1 MRNGFSNAMRQPT
14 EDNAHSSFEL
24 DEHEPQLEASKA
36 TATSSEQ
43 SSLTAGAAAATT
55 TTNTAND
62 SRTKQDESDISD
74 RTDTQST
81 HSSSSTPTTADV
93 ADVAADAETINSLPL
108 SPAIYGR
115 GGQLVKRHSST
126 TKQQQADNL
135 SASIATTSDVPD
147 QDNVPTV
154 RSQEDAASASP
165 TAVNASP
172 ASLLQS
178 SRYAATHPSAAIAE
192 TNAPIASN
200 TRTSGGTHRRTLSST
215 SYISM
220 RSQLGATGATTPPEP
235 PRRNRFFEWI
245 RVVCKMCCCKSSGI
259 GEPSVHHALVVI
271 FLEFFAWGLLTMPII
286 SVSYCNILLIY
297 NLFFNKFPS
306 LQTLNRTFPDHTFLM
321 NGLVMG
327 IKGILSFLSAPLIG
341 ALSDIW
347 GRKFFLLV
355 TVFFTCMPIP
365 LMCINTWWFF
375 ALISISGVFAVTF
388 SVVFAYVADVTTP
401 EERSKAYGLASA
413 TFAASLVIS
422 PALGNALM
430 DMYGDTLVVALST
443 AIAVLDVFFILV
455 AVPESLSEKMRP
467 ASWGA
472 PISWEQADPFL
483 ALRKVG
489 TDKTVLMLCLT
500 VLLSYLPEAGEYSC
514 MFVYLKLKMGF
525 NYVEVSIFI
534 AVVGILSITVQVTL
548 GSFMKVLGAKR
559 TIIVGLALELV
570 QLLWYGL
577 GSQKWMMWSAGVV
590 AALGSITYPAISA
603 FVSLYAA
610 PESQG
615 AVQGMI
621 TGMRGL
627 CNGLGPAVFG
637 VIFYLFNVDLNVDQ
651 DSYVKSS
658 HTSVEKI
665 SHHVPGPP
673 FVFGALCV
681 FCAIV
686 VAAFIPEG
694 QQTTLEKKRASLDVQ
709 YEIETGHKVPSSLAP
724 LIRSDSLAQL

>member
-1 MRNGFSNAMRQPT
+1 MRSGRNYVQRQSET
-14 EDNAHSSFEL
+14 LESSFEL
-24 DEHEPQLEASKA
+24 EEPEDFDQED
-36 TATSSEQ
+36 SEG
-43 SSLTAGAAAATT
+43 GAKVK
-55 TTNTAND
+55 D
-62 SRTKQDESDISD
+62 RQESGEQ
-74 RTDTQST
+74 TDTLST

-93 ADVAADAETINSLPL
+93 ADVETISSLPL
-108 SPAIYGR
+108 SPPSAFGVGIR
-115 GGQLVKRHSST
+115 GNQLVKRHSPL
-126 TKQQQADNL
+126 KDQQHQQQADSSSN
-135 SASIATTSDVPD
+135 SSESQQPD
-147 QDNVPTV
+147 LDDVPTV
-154 RSQEDAASASP
+154 SGCDLGH
-165 TAVNASP
+165 NAPSNP
-172 ASLLQS
+172 ASSSSSSSSSSTTPQT
-178 SRYAATHPSAAIAE
+178 SRYAAAAAHPSAAFAE
-192 TNAPIASN
+192 TAA
-200 TRTSGGTHRRTLSST
+200 TSGSGAARASGGAAAHRRTHSAA

-220 RSQLGATGATTPPEP
+220 RSQGGNSEAPPERP
-235 PRRNRFFEWI
+235 KRNRFFEWI
-245 RVVCKMCCCKSSGI
+245 RVVCNICCCKSSGI

-286 SVSYCNILLIY
+286 S
-297 NLFFNKFPS
+297 
-306 LQTLNRTFPDHTFLM
+306 TLNQTFPDHTFLM

-355 TVFFTCMPIP
+355 TVFFTCLPIP
-365 LMCINTWWFF
+365 LMSINTWWFF
-375 ALISISGVFAVTF
+375 AMISISGAFAVTF

-430 DMYGDTLVVALST
+430 EMYGDTLVVALST
-443 AIAVLDVFFILV
+443 AIALLDVFFILV

-472 PISWEQADPFL
+472 PISWEQADPFM

-525 NYVEVSIFI
+525 NYVEVSVFI
-534 AVVGILSITVQVTL
+534 AIVGILSITVQVTL
-548 GSFMKVLGAKR
+548 GSFMQVFGAKR
-559 TIIVGLALELV
+559 TIIMGLALEIV
-570 QLLWYGL
+570 QLLWYGF

-637 VIFYLFNVDLNVDQ
+637 VVFYLFNVDLNDDH
-651 DSYVKSS
+651 DSHAKSS
-658 HTSVEKI
+658 GSRATNVEKI
-665 SHHVPGPP
+665 SQHVPGPP

-681 FCAIV
+681 FCAII

-694 QQTTLEKKRASLDVQ
+694 QTSTLEKKRASLDVQ
-709 YEIETGHKVPSSLAP
+709 YEIETGHKAPSSLAP

>member
-1 MRNGFSNAMRQPT
+1 MRNGQCYAQRQKKEKEEDQDQNQKQNQNQDQNQAEQEHADPDEESET
-14 EDNAHSSFEL
+14 E
-24 DEHEPQLEASKA
+24 Q
-36 TATSSEQ
+36 
-43 SSLTAGAAAATT
+43 
-55 TTNTAND
+55 
-62 SRTKQDESDISD
+62 ESDTETELQPQAKQVSSVPLASGRLIGTHIRTEPDPESGEQ
-74 RTDTQST
+74 TDTQST
-81 HSSSSTPTTADV
+81 DSNSSTPTTADV
-93 ADVAADAETINSLPL
+93 ADEEDVETVSSLPL
-108 SPAIYGR
+108 SPPTCVRSGV
-115 GGQLVKRHSST
+115 GQLVKGNSPLKRLH
-126 TKQQQADNL
+126 ADNR
-135 SASIATTSDVPD
+135 SASIATTTTTSTSISTTPSSGINQPD
-147 QDNVPTV
+147 LDNVPT
-154 RSQEDAASASP
+154 
-165 TAVNASP
+165 
-172 ASLLQS
+172 S
-178 SRYAATHPSAAIAE
+178 SRYAAHPSNFVETAI
-192 TNAPIASN
+192 TSSSLGTSSRTGGGGAPGS
-200 TRTSGGTHRRTLSST
+200 THRRTHSAA

-220 RSQLGATGATTPPEP
+220 WSLAPGADPPLQ
-235 PRRNRFFEWI
+235 RRKRNRFSRWLRYACNI
-245 RVVCKMCCCKSSGI
+245 CCCKSSGI

-286 SVSYCNILLIY
+286 SKL
-297 NLFFNKFPS
+297 NK
-306 LQTLNRTFPDHTFLM
+306 TFPDHTFLM

-327 IKGILSFLSAPLIG
+327 IKGILSFLAAPLIG

-355 TVFFTCMPIP
+355 TVFFTCLPIP
-365 LMCINTWWFF
+365 VMSFNTSWFF
-375 ALISISGVFAVTF
+375 AMISISGAFAVTF

-430 DMYGDTLVVALST
+430 DAYGETLVIALST
-443 AIAVLDVFFILV
+443 AIALLDVFFILV
-455 AVPESLSEKMRP
+455 AVPESLSEKVRP
-467 ASWGA
+467 SSWGA
-472 PISWEQADPFL
+472 PISWEQADPFQ

-525 NYVEVSIFI
+525 NYTEVSIFI
-534 AVVGILSITVQVTL
+534 AIVGILSITVQVTL
-548 GSFMKVLGAKR
+548 GSFMKVFGAKR
-559 TIIVGLALELV
+559 TIIVGLALEIV

-590 AALGSITYPAISA
+590 AALASITYPAISA
-603 FVSLYAA
+603 FVSLYAS

-637 VIFYLFNVDLNVDQ
+637 VFFYLFNVNLNEERDNLHMA
-651 DSYVKSS
+651 SGSRE
-658 HTSVEKI
+658 TNVEKI

-673 FVFGALCV
+673 FLFGALCV
-681 FCAIV
+681 VCAII
-686 VAAFIPEG
+686 VASFIPEG
-694 QQTTLEKKRASLDVQ
+694 QNAQLEKKRASLDVQ
-709 YEIETGHKVPSSLAP
+709 YEIESGHKAPSSLAP

>member
-1 MRNGFSNAMRQPT
+1 MRSGRNYGQRQTENSDLEEPYDSEPEFGREQMNLTPT
-14 EDNAHSSFEL
+14 PKERRHL
-24 DEHEPQLEASKA
+24 DE
-36 TATSSEQ
+36 
-43 SSLTAGAAAATT
+43 GA
-55 TTNTAND
+55 D
-62 SRTKQDESDISD
+62 Q
-74 RTDTQST
+74 TDTLST

-93 ADVAADAETINSLPL
+93 ADVETISSLPL
-108 SPAIYGR
+108 SPPANQ
-115 GGQLVKRHSST
+115 QLVKRHPPALKDKQLTTDISSSSSSSSSSQPPEDLEDDDNVPKVSGCNRRGHLHVHVHQPSIVTSSST
-126 TKQQQADNL
+126 T
-135 SASIATTSDVPD
+135 
-147 QDNVPTV
+147 
-154 RSQEDAASASP
+154 
-165 TAVNASP
+165 
-172 ASLLQS
+172 
-178 SRYAATHPSAAIAE
+178 SRYAAAAAHPSAAFADTVTNSSSGIAGSL
-192 TNAPIASN
+192 AGGGSSGA
-200 TRTSGGTHRRTLSST
+200 RTSGGVAGAAHRRTHSAA

-220 RSQLGATGATTPPEP
+220 RSQAGSTEPPPERP
-235 PRRNRFFEWI
+235 KRNRFFEWL
-245 RVVCKMCCCKSSGI
+245 RVACKICCRKSSGI
-259 GEPSVHHALVVI
+259 GEPSVHHALIVI

-286 SVSYCNILLIY
+286 S
-297 NLFFNKFPS
+297 
-306 LQTLNRTFPDHTFLM
+306 TLNQTFPDHTFLM

-355 TVFFTCMPIP
+355 TVFFTCLPIP
-365 LMCINTWWFF
+365 LMSINTWWFF
-375 ALISISGVFAVTF
+375 AMISISGAFAVTF

-430 DMYGDTLVVALST
+430 EWYGDTMVVALST
-443 AIAVLDVFFILV
+443 AIALLDVFFILV

-467 ASWGA
+467 TSWGA
-472 PISWEQADPFL
+472 PISWEQADPFA

-500 VLLSYLPEAGEYSC
+500 VLLSYMPEAGEYSC

-548 GSFMKVLGAKR
+548 GSFMKVFGAKR
-559 TIIVGLALELV
+559 TIIVGLALEMI

-603 FVSLYAA
+603 FVSLYAS

-637 VIFYLFNVDLNVDQ
+637 VVFYLFNVDLND
-651 DSYVKSS
+651 DHDGHSK
-658 HTSVEKI
+658 TSGRATKI
-665 SHHVPGPP
+665 SQHVPGPP

-681 FCAIV
+681 FCAIIV
-686 VAAFIPEG
+686 SAFIPEG
-694 QQTTLEKKRASLDVQ
+694 QQSTLEKKRASLDVQ
-709 YEIETGHKVPSSLAP
+709 YEIETGHKAPSSLAP

>member
-1 MRNGFSNAMRQPT
+1 
-14 EDNAHSSFEL
+14 
-24 DEHEPQLEASKA
+24 K
-36 TATSSEQ
+36 
-43 SSLTAGAAAATT
+43 
-55 TTNTAND
+55 
-62 SRTKQDESDISD
+62 DESDISD

-115 GGQLVKRHSST
+115 GGQLVKRHSPT
-126 TKQQQADNL
+126 TSRQQQQPQQQQQQADNL
-135 SASIATTSDVPD
+135 SASITTNELPPD

-154 RSQEDAASASP
+154 RRNEAASGSASP
-165 TAVNASP
+165 TAVNAS

-192 TNAPIASN
+192 TSAPLATT

-220 RSQLGATGATTPPEP
+220 RSQLGGSGTPPEP

-245 RVVCKMCCCKSSGI
+245 RVVCKMCWCKSSGI

-286 SVSYCNILLIY
+286 S
-297 NLFFNKFPS
+297 
-306 LQTLNRTFPDHTFLM
+306 TLNRTFPDHTFLM

-365 LMCINTWWFF
+365 LMCVNTWWFF

-422 PALGNALM
+422 PALGNVLM
-430 DMYGDTLVVALST
+430 DWYGDTLVVALST

-483 ALRKVG
+483 GLRKVG

-525 NYVEVSIFI
+525 NYIEVSVFI

-559 TIIVGLALELV
+559 TIIMGLALELV

-577 GSQKWMMWSAGVV
+577 SSQKWMMWSAGVV
-590 AALGSITYPAISA
+590 AALGSVTYPAISA

-637 VIFYLFNVDLNVDQ
+637 VIFYLFNVDLIVDQ
-651 DSYVKSS
+651 DSYVKN
-658 HTSVEKI
+658 TSVEKI

>member
-1 MRNGFSNAMRQPT
+1 MRSGRSYAQRQT
-14 EDNAHSSFEL
+14 ETLEGSFDLE
-24 DEHEPQLEASKA
+24 EPEDSEAECD
-36 TATSSEQ
+36 TEQ
-43 SSLTAGAAAATT
+43 GGASGPLKDQEQRNLGEETGE
-55 TTNTAND
+55 
-62 SRTKQDESDISD
+62 Q
-74 RTDTQST
+74 TDTLSF
-81 HSSSSTPTTADV
+81 HSNSSTPTTADV
-93 ADVAADAETINSLPL
+93 ADVDVETISSLPL
-108 SPAIYGR
+108 SPPGFKERAGS
-115 GGQLVKRHSST
+115 QLVKRHSPLKDKQLTST
-126 TKQQQADNL
+126 DTTSS
-135 SASIATTSDVPD
+135 SASTSSSSSQQPDLDDVP
-147 QDNVPTV
+147 T
-154 RSQEDAASASP
+154 
-165 TAVNASP
+165 
-172 ASLLQS
+172 S
-178 SRYAATHPSAAIAE
+178 SRYAAAAAHPSAAFAE
-192 TNAPIASN
+192 TAASSSVLCGGGSAAIG
-200 TRTSGGTHRRTLSST
+200 RTSGGGVGGAAHRRTHSAA

-220 RSQLGATGATTPPEP
+220 RSLAGSTDPQQPERP
-235 PRRNRFFEWI
+235 KRNRFFEWL
-245 RVVCKMCCCKSSGI
+245 RVACNICCCKSSGI

-286 SVSYCNILLIY
+286 S
-297 NLFFNKFPS
+297 
-306 LQTLNRTFPDHTFLM
+306 TLNQTFPDHTFLM

-355 TVFFTCMPIP
+355 TVFFTCLPIP
-365 LMCINTWWFF
+365 LMSINTWWFF
-375 ALISISGVFAVTF
+375 AMISISGAFAVTF

-430 DMYGDTLVVALST
+430 DWYGDTLVVALST
-443 AIAVLDVFFILV
+443 AIALLDVFFILV

-467 ASWGA
+467 SSWGA
-472 PISWEQADPFL
+472 PISWEQADPFA

-534 AVVGILSITVQVTL
+534 AIVGILSITVQVTL
-548 GSFMKVLGAKR
+548 GSFMQVFGAKR
-559 TIIVGLALELV
+559 TIIVGLALEMV
-570 QLLWYGL
+570 QLLWYGF
-577 GSQKWMMWSAGVV
+577 GSQKWMMWSGGVV

-637 VIFYLFNVDLNVDQ
+637 VIFYLFNVDLNDDH
-651 DSYVKSS
+651 DSHARSS
-658 HTSVEKI
+658 GSRATNVEKF
-665 SHHVPGPP
+665 SEHVPGPP

-681 FCAIV
+681 FCAII

-694 QQTTLEKKRASLDVQ
+694 QQTNLEKKRASLDVQ
-709 YEIETGHKVPSSLAP
+709 YEIETGHKAPSSLAP